1 MKVTKISLF
10 VVASLLFLGSNV
22 LASIGINE
30 NSFQAFIMF
39 LSFCSAYHLINQWK
53 KRVALVLLLLFVVMA
68 SVLKLYIDRG
78 EGTRSIVMSF
88 LAAPIVMASIPVF
101 SNQTVYKYHSFW
113 TKSLKIILYSFLVEI
128 GIVYFERITGKMVF
142 GWASLKSGIDM
153 IKSVGV
159 EEFRSTGM
167 YGHPLY
173 NALMVSTAMAFV
185 LVSSLKPKY
194 KFLLWGMGYGA
205 ILCFNTRGS
214 IVGNAL
220 LLAVYVLNTILINRK
235 MKDSTKTGILAAGSL
250 AAGVAFFLLSSGL
263 VGGRLMSMGLVDD
276 SSAQVRLDIIEFV
289 SSIHLQDYLFGMNFQ
304 DYNKLLFSNGMS
316 ATENWWV
323 DYLFRCGLV
332 FLICYMLF
340 YTLYLKEEFRYY
352 RLFDK
357 LYVTIAFLFIA
368 TTNNS
373 LSTSF
378 VALFYY
384 LFLIRLFN
392 PPTFQTIVRKKY
404 LM

>member
-1 MKVTKISLF
+1 
-10 VVASLLFLGSNV
+10 
-22 LASIGINE
+22 
-30 NSFQAFIMF
+30 
-39 LSFCSAYHLINQWK
+39 
-53 KRVALVLLLLFVVMA
+53 
-68 SVLKLYIDRG
+68 
-78 EGTRSIVMSF
+78 
-88 LAAPIVMASIPVF
+88 
-101 SNQTVYKYHSFW
+101 
-113 TKSLKIILYSFLVEI
+113 
-128 GIVYFERITGKMVF
+128 
-142 GWASLKSGIDM
+142 
-153 IKSVGV
+153 
-159 EEFRSTGM
+159 
-167 YGHPLY
+167 
-173 NALMVSTAMAFV
+173 
-185 LVSSLKPKY
+185 
-194 KFLLWGMGYGA
+194 
-205 ILCFNTRGS
+205 
-214 IVGNAL
+214 
-220 LLAVYVLNTILINRK
+220 
-235 MKDSTKTGILAAGSL
+235 
-250 AAGVAFFLLSSGL
+250 
-263 VGGRLMSMGLVDD
+263 MSMGLVDD